1 MNGWGDMWRNGIY
14 PLRALSLAD
23 PRSARASR
31 AAARKVRFGGEQGQE
46 LEITQGDVALLP
58 AGTGHQ
64 CLWASPDLMVIGAY
78 PPDGRYDLCRGS
90 KAEHA
95 KALQSIPKVP
105 LPEVRS
111 GLRRERS
118 AAGAVAEVTSFSPLP
133 PRERFGNRG
142 LLMAD
147 WISFWNSDHPIYV
160 NARHRDVHYRGIA
173 DDVSGYVTPGAAVL
187 DYGCGEAVHADRV
200 AAKAG
205 RLILCE
211 AAPERARA
219 SRCAIFLRKQHR
231 GEVAGQVAALPAGSL
246 DLIVMHSVAQYL
258 SQEETDALF
267 AQFRRLLKP
276 GGLFV
281 LGDVIPPHVSP
292 VADAMALL
300 RFAAANGF
308 LIAAFTAL
316 VRTTFSDYPKLR
328 AKLGL
333 TLYEESRDGERSS
346 RPRAFAST
354 ARRKI
359 SATAKRA

>member
-1 MNGWGDMWRNGIY
+1 
-14 PLRALSLAD
+14 
-23 PRSARASR
+23 
-31 AAARKVRFGGEQGQE
+31 
-46 LEITQGDVALLP
+46 
-58 AGTGHQ
+58 
-64 CLWASPDLMVIGAY
+64 
-78 PPDGRYDLCRGS
+78 
-90 KAEHA
+90 
-95 KALQSIPKVP
+95 
-105 LPEVRS
+105 
-111 GLRRERS
+111 
-118 AAGAVAEVTSFSPLP
+118 
-133 PRERFGNRG
+133 
-142 LLMAD
+142 MAD

-211 AAPERARA
+211 AAPTVREHLSARFAPVGNIDVQSPEEALA
-219 SRCAIFLRKQHR
+219 S
-231 GEVAGQVAALPAGSL
+231 PAGSL

-258 SQEETDALF
+258 SREETDALF

-281 LGDVIPPHVSP
+281 LGDVIPPQVSP
-292 VADAMALL
+292 VADAAALL

-308 LIAAFTAL
+308 LVAAFMGL

-333 TLYEESRDGERSS
+333 TLYDEAAMAKKLAAAGFKVQRAPKNIGHSQARMTFLA
-346 RPRAFAST
+346 RPR
-354 ARRKI
+354 
-359 SATAKRA
+359 